1 MHTFYTTINRFNHQF
16 NHQRR
21 RYQEVN
27 RPTQFAEILN
37 LGATRIDNP
46 EFGGIARCTA
56 LQILLIQAGHH
67 INSIKQK
74 NRTITSQVCCSESIA
89 METKIPFLSG
99 RHTTTPLIAN
109 FPNKTLALVIV
120 CHHTNKTRGKA
131 TNKVMTHVFNRF
143 LREDLMLAST
153 E

>member
-1 MHTFYTTINRFNHQF
+1 MHTFYTTINRF

-46 EFGGIARCTA
+46 EFGSIARCTVP
-56 LQILLIQAGHH
+56 QILLIQAGHH
-67 INSIKQK
+67 INKAQE

-109 FPNKTLALVIV
+109 FPNKTLALVTV

-131 TNKVMTHVFNRF
+131 TNKVNKVMTHVFNRF

-153 E
+153 